1 MKLEGWICAI
11 LRFAVFS
18 RTKTCDRQTDR
29 QTPEDLM
36 YHATDA
42 SIARAEKCC
51 KNAKQSLIKA
61 MPASEETELYSS
73 LL

>member
-1 MKLEGWICAI
+1 
-11 LRFAVFS
+11 
-18 RTKTCDRQTDR
+18 
-29 QTPEDLM
+29 M

-42 SIARAEKCC
+42 SIARAVKCY

-61 MPASEETELYSS
+61 MPAPEETELYSS